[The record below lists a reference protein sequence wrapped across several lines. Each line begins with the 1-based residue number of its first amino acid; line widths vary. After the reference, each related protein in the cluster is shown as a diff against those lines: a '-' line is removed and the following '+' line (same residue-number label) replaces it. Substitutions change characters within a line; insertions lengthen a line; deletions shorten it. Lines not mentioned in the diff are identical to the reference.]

1 LQAVGK
7 VGKRSTL
14 YPPKELMR
22 RLGLKEGY
30 KVVFRVEG
38 DRLIIEKVK
47 DPWMLALQTYKWAET
62 TVEEFERESEE
73 MQEGFTSE
81 ED

>member
-22 RLGLKEGY
+22 RLGLKEGC

-38 DRLIIEKVK
+38 DRLIVEKVK

-73 MQEGFTSE
+73 LQDEFASE